1 MNKILV
7 AYDGSENSKKALNQ
21 AVELA
26 KCTASN
32 IILLTVVPSATQ
44 MFAFDDLLIPGTF
57 KNKAL
62 KMVEEEAN
70 RILGIS
76 VTGIIREGD
85 IADEIL
91 KASEDLKCDLI
102 VIGSR
107 GLGKIDRFLLGS
119 VAEKV
124 MKHSAKS
131 VLMAR

>member
-7 AYDGSENSKKALNQ
+7 AYDGSDNSKEALSQ

-26 KCTASN
+26 KCTTSS
-32 IILLTVVPSATQ
+32 IILLTVLPSTTR
-44 MFAFDDLLIPGTF
+44 MFAFDDLLVPDTF
-57 KNKAL
+57 KSKAL
-62 KMVEEEAN
+62 KMVKEAAN
-70 RILGIS
+70 RIQGIS

-85 IADEIL
+85 IASEIL
-91 KASEDLKCDLI
+91 KASEDLGCDLI

-124 MKHSAKS
+124 MKHSSKS
-131 VLMAR
+131 VLMTR